1 VVWLCK
7 IAEISRAG
15 YYKWKKNI
23 VLREKRAD
31 RDADLKAHILG
42 IHRLCPYFGYKRMR
56 TALGKERRRG
66 ESQKGTPLNERTPDS
81 WRLFGTRRLNFPLY
95 SSCRQSTINKMA
107 PLQIMRGSFLK
118 N

>member
-31 RDADLKAHILG
+31 RDADLKAPILG
-42 IHRLCPYFGYKRMR
+42 IHRLRPYFGYKRMR
-56 TALGKERRRG
+56 TVLGKEGLVVNHKRYAAY
-66 ESQKGTPLNERTPDS
+66 QTY
-81 WRLFGTRRLNFPLY
+81 WRLHDFKSGGVNA
-95 SSCRQSTINKMA
+95 I
-107 PLQIMRGSFLK
+107 FLVK
-118 N
+118 DQ